1 MAINLRLSDW
11 EQNEL
16 RKKCTEINKLL
27 IKDNKEPL
35 KDSELAHAIL
45 KKAIGNARL
54 DKNYNIYIEEE

>member
-27 IKDNKEPL
+27 IKENKEPM

-45 KKAIGNARL
+45 KKAITNVKL
-54 DKNYNIYIEEE
+54 DKNNNIYIEE